1 MADAKYSAGL
11 MSQSFWF
18 IEFKKIVKH
27 INDGKSIGNIR
38 ALCLEDNLLGISKAY
53 RAKRIYGYIIN
64 RVRTLDS
71 TLIKLFCDS
80 DLSTQKLIN
89 LITILRTD
97 RLFFEFVYEV
107 YREKVILGIPYMEES
122 DLGIFFKNKEA
133 QSNDVATWKDTT
145 VKHLKSNYLNY
156 LADANLLSESTKKYS
171 ITPPIVDVVLERY
184 LQAREETAILKAIT
198 GCANE

>member
-1 MADAKYSAGL
+1 MAGTKYSAGL

-18 IEFKKIVKH
+18 IEFKKIVKL
-27 INDGKSIGNIR
+27 INDGKSIDEIR

-107 YREKVILGIPYMEES
+107 YREKVILGLPYMEDS
-122 DLGIFFKNKEA
+122 DLGVFFKNKEA
-133 QSNDVATWKDTT
+133 QSDDVATWKDTT

-184 LQAREETAILKAIT
+184 LQTREETAILKAIT
-198 GCANE
+198 GVR

>member
-1 MADAKYSAGL
+1 MAETKYSAGL

-18 IEFKKIVKH
+18 IEFKKIVKL
-27 INDGKSIGNIR
+27 INDGKSIDEIR

-107 YREKVILGIPYMEES
+107 YREKVILGIPYMEDS
-122 DLGIFFKNKEA
+122 DLGVFFKNKEA
-133 QSNDVATWKDTT
+133 QSDDVATWKDST

-156 LADANLLSESTKKYS
+156 LADANLLSESTEKYS

-198 GCANE
+198 GVR

>member
-1 MADAKYSAGL
+1 MAEAKYSAGL

-27 INDGKSIGNIR
+27 INDGKSIDEIR

-64 RVRTLDS
+64 RVRTLDA

-107 YREKVILGIPYMEES
+107 YREKVILGIPYMEDS
-122 DLGIFFKNKEA
+122 DLGVFFKNKEA
-133 QSNDVATWKDTT
+133 QSDDVATWKDTT

-156 LADANLLSESTKKYS
+156 LADANLLSEFAKKYS
-171 ITPPIVDVVLERY
+171 ITPPIVDVALERY

-198 GCANE
+198 GVR

>member
-1 MADAKYSAGL
+1 MAEAKYSAGL

-27 INDGKSIGNIR
+27 INDGKSIDEIR

-107 YREKVILGIPYMEES
+107 YREKVILGIPYMEDS
-122 DLGIFFKNKEA
+122 DLGVFFKNKEA
-133 QSNDVATWKDTT
+133 QSDDVATWKDTT

-184 LQAREETAILKAIT
+184 LQAREETPILKAIT
-198 GCANE
+198 GVR

>member
-1 MADAKYSAGL
+1 MAEAKYSAGL

-18 IEFKKIVKH
+18 VEFKKIVKH
-27 INDGKSIGNIR
+27 INDGKSIDEIR
-38 ALCLEDNLLGISKAY
+38 VLCLEDNLLGISKAY

-107 YREKVILGIPYMEES
+107 YREKVILGIPYMEDS
-122 DLGIFFKNKEA
+122 DLGVFFKNKEA
-133 QSNDVATWKDTT
+133 QSDDVATWKDTT
-145 VKHLKSNYLNY
+145 IKHLKSNYLNY

-184 LQAREETAILKAIT
+184 LQAREETPILKAIT
-198 GCANE
+198 GVR

>member
-1 MADAKYSAGL
+1 MAEAKYSAGL

-18 IEFKKIVKH
+18 IEFKKIVKL
-27 INDGKSIGNIR
+27 INDGKSIDEIR

-89 LITILRTD
+89 LIAILRTD

-107 YREKVILGIPYMEES
+107 YREKVILGIPYLEES

-133 QSNDVATWKDTT
+133 QSDDVAAWKDTT

-156 LADANLLSESTKKYS
+156 LTDANLLGECAKQNS

-198 GCANE
+198 GVR

>member
-1 MADAKYSAGL
+1 MAGTKYSAGL

-18 IEFKKIVKH
+18 IEFKKIVKL
-27 INDGKSIGNIR
+27 INDGKSIDEIR

-107 YREKVILGIPYMEES
+107 YREKVILGIPYMEDS
-122 DLGIFFKNKEA
+122 DLGVFFKNKEA
-133 QSNDVATWKDTT
+133 QSDDVATWKDTT

-184 LQAREETAILKAIT
+184 LQAREETPILKAIT
-198 GCANE
+198 GVR

>member
-1 MADAKYSAGL
+1 MAEAKYSAGL

-27 INDGKSIGNIR
+27 TNDGKSIDEIR

-107 YREKVILGIPYMEES
+107 YREKVILGIPYMEDS
-122 DLGIFFKNKEA
+122 DLGVFFKNKDA
-133 QSNDVATWKDTT
+133 QSDDVATWKDTT

-156 LADANLLSESTKKYS
+156 LADANLLSGCAKKYS
-171 ITPPIVDVVLERY
+171 ITPPFVDVALERY

-198 GCANE
+198 GVR

>member
-1 MADAKYSAGL
+1 MAGTKYSAGL
-11 MSQSFWF
+11 LSQSFWF

-27 INDGKSIGNIR
+27 TNDGKSIDEIR

-107 YREKVILGIPYMEES
+107 YR
-122 DLGIFFKNKEA
+122 
-133 QSNDVATWKDTT
+133 
-145 VKHLKSNYLNY
+145 
-156 LADANLLSESTKKYS
+156 
-171 ITPPIVDVVLERY
+171 
-184 LQAREETAILKAIT
+184 
-198 GCANE
+198 

>member
-1 MADAKYSAGL
+1 MAEAKYSAGL

-27 INDGKSIGNIR
+27 INDGKSIDEIR

-107 YREKVILGIPYMEES
+107 YREKVILGIPYMEDS
-122 DLGIFFKNKEA
+122 DLGVFFKNKEA

-198 GCANE
+198 GVR

>member
-1 MADAKYSAGL
+1 MAETKYSAGL

-18 IEFKKIVKH
+18 IEFKKIVKL
-27 INDGKSIGNIR
+27 INDGKSIDEVK
-38 ALCLEDNLLGISKAY
+38 AMCLEDNLLGIPKAY
-53 RAKRIYGYIIN
+53 RAKRIYGYIIG
-64 RVRTLDS
+64 RVKALDS

-89 LITILRTD
+89 LITILRTN

-107 YREKVILGIPYMEES
+107 YREKVILGVPYMEDS

-133 QSNDVATWKDTT
+133 QSDDVAAWKDTT

-156 LADANLLSESTKKYS
+156 LADANLLGECAKQRS
-171 ITPPIVDVVLERY
+171 ITPPIVDVALERY
-184 LQAREETAILKAIT
+184 LQAKNETTVLKAIT
-198 GCANE
+198 GVR

>member
-1 MADAKYSAGL
+1 MAEAKYSAGL

-27 INDGKSIGNIR
+27 TNDGKSIDEIR

-64 RVRTLDS
+64 RVRTLDA

-107 YREKVILGIPYMEES
+107 YREKVILGIPYMEDS
-122 DLGIFFKNKEA
+122 DLGVFFKNKEA
-133 QSNDVATWKDTT
+133 QSDDVATWKDTT

-156 LADANLLSESTKKYS
+156 LADANLLSECAKKYS
-171 ITPPIVDVVLERY
+171 ITPPIVDVALERY

-198 GCANE
+198 GVR

>member
-1 MADAKYSAGL
+1 MAEAKYSAGL

-27 INDGKSIGNIR
+27 INDGKSIDEIR
-38 ALCLEDNLLGISKAY
+38 TLCLEDNLLSISKAY

-64 RVRTLDS
+64 RVRTLDA

-89 LITILRTD
+89 LVTILRTD

-107 YREKVILGIPYMEES
+107 YREKVILGIPYMEDS
-122 DLGIFFKNKEA
+122 DLGVFFKNKEA
-133 QSNDVATWKDTT
+133 QSDDVATWKDTT
-145 VKHLKSNYLNY
+145 VKHLKSNY
-156 LADANLLSESTKKYS
+156 AKMGK
-171 ITPPIVDVVLERY
+171 
-184 LQAREETAILKAIT
+184 
-198 GCANE
+198 

>member
-1 MADAKYSAGL
+1 MAEAKYSAGL

-27 INDGKSIGNIR
+27 INDGKSIDEIR
-38 ALCLEDNLLGISKAY
+38 ALCLEGNLLGISKAY

-107 YREKVILGIPYMEES
+107 YREKVILGIPYMEDG
-122 DLGIFFKNKEA
+122 DLGVFFKNKEA
-133 QSNDVATWKDTT
+133 QSDDVATWKDTT

-156 LADANLLSESTKKYS
+156 LADANLLNECAKKYS
-171 ITPPIVDVVLERY
+171 ITPPIVDVALERY
-184 LQAREETAILKAIT
+184 LQAREEAAILRVIT
-198 GCANE
+198 GVR

>member
-1 MADAKYSAGL
+1 MAEMKYSAGL

-27 INDGKSIGNIR
+27 INDGKSIDEIR

-89 LITILRTD
+89 LIAILRTD

-107 YREKVILGIPYMEES
+107 YREKVILGIHYMEDS
-122 DLGIFFKNKEA
+122 DLGVFFKNKEA
-133 QSNDVATWKDTT
+133 QSDDVATWKDTT

-156 LADANLLSESTKKYS
+156 LADANLLSEFAKKYS
-171 ITPPIVDVVLERY
+171 ITPPIVDVALERY

-198 GCANE
+198 GVR